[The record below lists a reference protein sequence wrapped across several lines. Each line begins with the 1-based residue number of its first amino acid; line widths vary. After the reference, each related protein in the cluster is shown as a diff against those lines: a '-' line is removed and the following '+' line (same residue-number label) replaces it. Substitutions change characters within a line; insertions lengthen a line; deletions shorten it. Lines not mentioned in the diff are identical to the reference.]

1 MILVRN
7 ALEIEGESCLGDLF
21 TMAEYFECGC
31 ARVHYVFFFLLTS
44 KSQIRL
50 VTSVSILKIARNN

>member
-7 ALEIEGESCLGDLF
+7 ALEIEEESCLGDLF

-31 ARVHYVFFFLLTS
+31 ARVHYVFFLPTS

-50 VTSVSILKIARNN
+50 GTSVSIRKIARNN